1 MLLDKQIK
9 SEIMSKLSEV
19 NGYEVKEDSLDY
31 IIILKIRKIVTIKKV
46 IFILN
51 EMFRAEKGRT
61 KNHMLL
67 RIGNNLSVDDS
78 LLEVQFEQIKS
89 QVNNKINE
97 MADDILKA
105 RLNTNAV
112 NEVKFEDIIS
122 NKNVEVN
129 CPGCNSSLFLETIST
144 LPCGNCGTKLHTD
157 EIIPLIEIA
166 IKKI

>member
-61 KNHMLL
+61 Y
-67 RIGNNLSVDDS
+67 
-78 LLEVQFEQIKS
+78 
-89 QVNNKINE
+89 
-97 MADDILKA
+97 
-105 RLNTNAV
+105 
-112 NEVKFEDIIS
+112 
-122 NKNVEVN
+122 
-129 CPGCNSSLFLETIST
+129 PGIHE
-144 LPCGNCGTKLHTD
+144 
-157 EIIPLIEIA
+157 E
-166 IKKI
+166 